1 MTKLFKLI
9 TDVLAGHDWESDL
22 CNEDVNS
29 NFTLFHDRLLSTLN
43 KMAPE
48 RKIKLTNKQSK
59 REPWI
64 VPSLLK
70 CCTKQHKYFKQALK
84 SKDDFH
90 WERYKEYKKIFDKV
104 KRHMRIDYYKNKC
117 LEFRNNSK
125 KLWNMINKIS
135 GKNNDK
141 TSIIDYIKVD
151 NIEYYDSVGITNN
164 LCKYFA
170 NIGENLS
177 SKIPKSNKSINE
189 YLAKIKRNEK
199 SLFLRPTSEQEI
211 NKIIEKLP
219 NKNSSGYDNISN
231 ILLKKLKFP
240 LLKPLNIIFNKSISS
255 GIFPE
260 KMKLADVFPLHKG
273 KEKFLPTNYR
283 PISLLLTISK
293 VLEKL
298 IYIRTYSFL
307 NENDQLY
314 VSQYGFRNNHSC
326 ENAISELVGHILKRK
341 EQNESTACVFLDL
354 SKAFDTIKH
363 DVLLKKLESYGIRG
377 TALNWFE
384 SYLTNRKIKVKCSI
398 ASSRKTEFSKEEPV
412 NVGTPQGSCLGPLIF
427 LIFNNDLH
435 KVVENC
441 STILFADDTTLY
453 ISSKNTT
460 YLKWCIEHDIS
471 LLLDWFRANK
481 LTLNLSKTQFLLFK
495 THTNVKS
502 FKIEIHDIII
512 YPSNSCKFLGVILDE
527 KLDWTPHIN
536 DRILKIKCNKNM
548 LQTSVNCLTPSAK
561 KLIYYGHIHS
571 HLIYCLLVWGS
582 ICKKGDLARLS
593 KTQNKCVKLIEPRL
607 DLNTIY
613 SKHKILKL
621 DELIKLEEIKFGY
634 KQINKLLPN
643 KLQYIVDHD
652 SKGLT
657 LTKKHAYNTRNK
669 KIPNCPSGYHHKYR
683 NSFLNKGIVSYSN
696 LPYQLK
702 SKETIGA
709 VITCFKRAIFN
720 QNKNLK

>member
-1 MTKLFKLI
+1 MGFLLRNELIARKRDDLCIVSDNFEHCIIELKGRKRNIILVSLYRPPNTSVKAFLSDYKQLVQNLNNVKNCDVIIGTDHNLDFLKSGWHMDTQNFIELNLNSNLLPCITRPTRRSITKSTATLIDNVLISKNLQGKQDSKIIITDISDHLQSIVTISGNILGKKQKIEIISRKINDKTIQAI

-43 KMAPE
+43 KMALE
-48 RKIKLTNKQSK
+48 CKIKLTNKQSK

-64 VPSLLK
+64 GPSLLK

-189 YLAKIKRNEK
+189 YLAKIKRNKK

-211 NKIIEKLP
+211 DKIIEKLP
-219 NKNSSGYDNISN
+219 NKNRSGYDNISN

-293 VLEKL
+293 VLE
-298 IYIRTYSFL
+298 
-307 NENDQLY
+307 
-314 VSQYGFRNNHSC
+314 
-326 ENAISELVGHILKRK
+326 
-341 EQNESTACVFLDL
+341 
-354 SKAFDTIKH
+354 
-363 DVLLKKLESYGIRG
+363 
-377 TALNWFE
+377 
-384 SYLTNRKIKVKCSI
+384 
-398 ASSRKTEFSKEEPV
+398 
-412 NVGTPQGSCLGPLIF
+412 
-427 LIFNNDLH
+427 
-435 KVVENC
+435 
-441 STILFADDTTLY
+441 
-453 ISSKNTT
+453 
-460 YLKWCIEHDIS
+460 
-471 LLLDWFRANK
+471 
-481 LTLNLSKTQFLLFK
+481 NLST
-495 THTNVKS
+495 
-502 FKIEIHDIII
+502 
-512 YPSNSCKFLGVILDE
+512 
-527 KLDWTPHIN
+527 
-536 DRILKIKCNKNM
+536 
-548 LQTSVNCLTPSAK
+548 
-561 KLIYYGHIHS
+561 
-571 HLIYCLLVWGS
+571 
-582 ICKKGDLARLS
+582 
-593 KTQNKCVKLIEPRL
+593 
-607 DLNTIY
+607 
-613 SKHKILKL
+613 
-621 DELIKLEEIKFGY
+621 
-634 KQINKLLPN
+634 
-643 KLQYIVDHD
+643 
-652 SKGLT
+652 
-657 LTKKHAYNTRNK
+657 
-669 KIPNCPSGYHHKYR
+669 
-683 NSFLNKGIVSYSN
+683 
-696 LPYQLK
+696 
-702 SKETIGA
+702 
-709 VITCFKRAIFN
+709 
-720 QNKNLK
+720 

>member
-1 MTKLFKLI
+1 MEGNAIQKKEGGVGFLLRNELIAQKRDDLCIVSENFEHCIIELKGRKRNIILVSLYRPPNTSVKAFLSDYKQLVQNLNNVKNCDVIIGTDHNLDFLKSSWHLDTQNFIELNLDSNLLPCITRPTRITKSSATLIDNMLISKNLRGKQDSKIIITDISDHLPSIVTISGNILEKKQKIEIISRKINDKTIQAI
-9 TDVLAGHDWESDL
+9 TDVLACHDWESDL

-48 RKIKLTNKQSK
+48 RKIILKNKKSK

-90 WERYKEYKKIFDKV
+90 WKRYKEYKKIFDKV

-141 TSIIDYIKVD
+141 TSIIDYIKVN

-231 ILLKKLKFP
+231 ILLKKLKLP

-398 ASSRKTEFSKEEPV
+398 ASSKKTEFSKEEPV

-471 LLLDWFRANK
+471 LLLDWFRAN
-481 LTLNLSKTQFLLFK
+481 NLL
-495 THTNVKS
+495 
-502 FKIEIHDIII
+502 
-512 YPSNSCKFLGVILDE
+512 
-527 KLDWTPHIN
+527 
-536 DRILKIKCNKNM
+536 
-548 LQTSVNCLTPSAK
+548 
-561 KLIYYGHIHS
+561 
-571 HLIYCLLVWGS
+571 
-582 ICKKGDLARLS
+582 
-593 KTQNKCVKLIEPRL
+593 
-607 DLNTIY
+607 
-613 SKHKILKL
+613 
-621 DELIKLEEIKFGY
+621 
-634 KQINKLLPN
+634 
-643 KLQYIVDHD
+643 
-652 SKGLT
+652 
-657 LTKKHAYNTRNK
+657 
-669 KIPNCPSGYHHKYR
+669 
-683 NSFLNKGIVSYSN
+683 
-696 LPYQLK
+696 
-702 SKETIGA
+702 
-709 VITCFKRAIFN
+709 
-720 QNKNLK
+720 